1 MHEEDNLNADMPTD
15 SWDEKITEFNFDIS
29 DKKIPNIYQKF
40 IIYFDFVL
48 NSQYTPEEYNFFI
61 RTYDISQNIISFP
74 LMYGGININ
83 KYMKTD
89 GYIDFDN
96 NTSSYYGSCDF
107 DRPNVT
113 NTGFSF
119 LLDINYITFDDCLL
133 NINFL
138 CHIASTNDFESLEY
152 PFDSSRLAIY
162 GATPVYK

>member
-15 SWDEKITEFNFDIS
+15 NWDVKTTEFNFDIS

-61 RTYDISQNIISFP
+61 RTYDISQNIINFP
-74 LMYGGININ
+74 LMYDGININ

-96 NTSSYYGSCDF
+96 NASLYYGSYEF
-107 DRPNVT
+107 DRPNAT
-113 NTGFSF
+113 NTGFGFS
-119 LLDINYITFDDCLL
+119 LYLDYITFDDCLL

-138 CHIASTNDFESLEY
+138 CQIASTNDFESLEY